1 MSVKK
6 GGAGAEG
13 DDGKQG
19 EEGQGQE
26 DSGSAFG
33 VPMWTDA
40 GSGDEVTA
48 EAEKRVGALMV
59 HDFSKKRHANEALAE
74 ALGIEDIVE
83 RAKFLKK
90 HELVDF
96 KDFKEGRING
106 TSYVQ
111 ILNTDHN
118 RMAALDALFGGGDVN
133 EVGLGLPH
141 LNTFQGRLVDWLG
154 RLVDDRY
161 PIRSVFEAMTVTG
174 VKGMSTQQVRGT
186 LKDWAM
192 ERQVNDLIVRMERMI
207 PEWDGVERLDDSLIT
222 LFKCRDTALTRDFSR
237 YFWLSLYCR
246 IMHPGCFAPMVL
258 SLFGRQLTG
267 KSYFAKMICQ
277 EVIGNK
283 DADSVLLDLAGDK
296 VDFLRDI
303 TGVSVVANIGEM
315 TGFTRGDLNKIKD
328 FITRTSDRMHYK
340 FEGQFTQ
347 PRQWVAVM
355 DGNKYEGLQ
364 RDDTGN
370 RRFYPVFVGQL
381 EDDDNGQP
389 QWIMDPEWKL
399 DFSGFRSDF
408 WMYMAEAAVWVN
420 AHGLAAYEKFVDSVV
435 KGVQEFNRA
444 EMAADRGTIRDDD
457 LTDYLDKALRCV
469 EVTVWEPNEGEKS
482 RPRKNLGVWISN
494 ASLNDAF
501 KLASRS
507 NNMRVNHQH
516 LKNKL
521 ARLGAETMVVNSIRG
536 YLWRDVMSYEE
547 WARRVG
553 IDDDGA
559 KVVRAAVNP
568 SRDGGGF

>member
-26 DSGSAFG
+26 SGATFG

-207 PEWDGVERLDDSLIT
+207 PEWDGVERLDESLIS
-222 LFKCRDTALTRDFSR
+222 LFKCRDTPLTRDFSR